1 MKEIFKYL
9 LYTPIFLIGWTIHH
23 VMLAVPFVVTLI
35 LVLIIFDPKIDGIE
49 VTLLSIGS
57 LLLSIPLYKFLEGT
71 SLSRMVKSFEQ
82 GYLNLVDRIER
93 L

>member
-1 MKEIFKYL
+1 
-9 LYTPIFLIGWTIHH
+9 
-23 VMLAVPFVVTLI
+23 MLAVPFVVTLA

-71 SLSRMVKSFEQ
+71 ALSRMVKSFEQ